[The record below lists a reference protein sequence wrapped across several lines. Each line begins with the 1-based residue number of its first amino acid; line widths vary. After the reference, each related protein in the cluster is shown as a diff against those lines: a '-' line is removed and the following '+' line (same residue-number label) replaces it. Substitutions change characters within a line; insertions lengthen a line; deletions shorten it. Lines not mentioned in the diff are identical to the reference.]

1 MTAGDY
7 AWIAIVDAVMG
18 VGTATEWARGLLAGQ
33 PERWAHTC
41 GVARLAADIAA
52 RIPDLEGEALL
63 AAAWLHDIGYAP
75 TLAGSGFHHLDG
87 AAALAAK
94 GEVELAGLVAHH
106 TSGDSEAEVR
116 GLTTHLQRFDAPGA
130 LMAAAL
136 AYCDLHADPE
146 GVPIHLD
153 RRVAEV
159 QVRYGRCHPVTR
171 GLLAALPRLREQVVL
186 IEALL
191 R

>member
-1 MTAGDY
+1 M
-7 AWIAIVDAVMG
+7 IAIVDRVMG
-18 VGTATEWARGLLAGQ
+18 AGTAAGWARGLLAGQ

-41 GVARLAADIAA
+41 GVARLAADIAT
-52 RIPDLEGEALL
+52 RIPDLDGEALL

-75 TLAGSGFHHLDG
+75 ALARSGFHHLDG
-87 AAALAAK
+87 AAALAAN

-106 TSGDSEAEVR
+106 TSGAAEADVR
-116 GLTTHLQRFDAPGA
+116 GLTTQLQSFDAPGE

-136 AYCDLHADPE
+136 AYCDLHADPD
-146 GVPIHLD
+146 GVPIDVD

-159 QVRYGRCHPVTR
+159 EVRYGRCHPVTS
-171 GLLAALPRLREQVVL
+171 GLHAALPRLREQVVL

-191 R
+191 C

>member
-1 MTAGDY
+1 M
-7 AWIAIVDAVMG
+7 IAIVYGVMG
-18 VGTATEWARGLLAGQ
+18 AGTAAEWARGLLAGQ

-52 RIPDLEGEALL
+52 RIPDLDGETLL

-75 TLAGSGFHHLDG
+75 TLAVSGFHHLDG

-94 GEVELAGLVAHH
+94 GEVKLAGLVAHH
-106 TSGDSEAEVR
+106 TSGDAEAEAR
-116 GLTTHLQRFDAPGA
+116 GLTTHLQSFDGPGE
-130 LMAAAL
+130 LLAAAL
-136 AYCDLHADPE
+136 AYCDLHADPD
-146 GVPIHLD
+146 GVPIDVD

-159 QVRYGRCHPVTR
+159 EVRYGQCHPVTR
-171 GLLAALPRLREQVVL
+171 GLYAALPRLREQVVL
-186 IEALL
+186 IETLL